1 MQIIS
6 NWTQEWEKGIT
17 PQNSTGYGDVFGTI
31 R

>member
-6 NWTQEWEKGIT
+6 NWTQEWEMGFA
-17 PQNSTGYGDVFGTI
+17 PQNSTGYGDVFGTL